1 MRDYF
6 SSISLYSVHSSP
18 SAPSLRSIIG
28 LTDNTHMANPNTHS
42 ANPSSSGALQPQL
55 EDSTALP
62 FLLSSSLPPIPRKLV
77 TKVHSLQFVKM
88 KEFLHDNVLLGKRLD
103 AMGATALLGPAWG
116 STAKPANMRD
126 FPSLISW
133 ISCFTTYIAIL
144 GEAFPHL
151 VRSHLAYMSLIITEA
166 SRNGGEGW
174 RSYDT
179 VFRQN
184 AANNTDADWTRLDS
198 SLHSSTFL
206 AQRAESAGLFAS
218 QLITLGGIVPCAH
231 SPLLLHLTPLQTL
244 PAHLWLLVPA
254 LAISQSANVG
264 TGVNV
269 LVQIADT
276 TTFAL
281 PAQRVPSRH

>member
-1 MRDYF
+1 
-6 SSISLYSVHSSP
+6 
-18 SAPSLRSIIG
+18 
-28 LTDNTHMANPNTHS
+28 MAIPNTHS

-62 FLLSSSLPPIPRKLV
+62 FLLSSSLPPILHKLA
-77 TKVHSLQFVKM
+77 TKVHSLQFVEM
-88 KEFLHDNVLLGKRLD
+88 KEFLHVNVLLGKCLD

-116 STAKPANMRD
+116 STTKPANMRD
-126 FPSLISW
+126 VPSLISW

-144 GEAFPHL
+144 SEAFPHL
-151 VRSHLAYMSLIITEA
+151 VRSRLAYMSLIITEA

-184 AANNTDADWTRLDS
+184 AANNPDTDWTHLDS
-198 SLHSSTFL
+198 SLYSSTLHRGQSLQVSFV
-206 AQRAESAGLFAS
+206 LFAS
-218 QLITLGGIVPCAH
+218 QLITLSGIAPCAH
-231 SPLLLHLTPLQTL
+231 SPLLPHLSPLQTL

-254 LAISQSANVG
+254 LAVSKFANIG

-269 LVQIADT
+269 LIQIADT
-276 TTFAL
+276 ATFAS
-281 PAQRVPSRH
+281 PAREGPIVPLSVRSLNLALPSRGLSPLLPPLNYHLLAS

>member
-6 SSISLYSVHSSP
+6 SSISLYPVHSSP

-28 LTDNTHMANPNTHS
+28 LTDNTHTANPNTHS

-77 TKVHSLQFVKM
+77 TKMHSLQFVKM

-151 VRSHLAYMSLIITEA
+151 VRSRLAYMSLIITEA
-166 SRNGGEGW
+166 RRNGGEGW

-179 VFRQN
+179 VFWQN
-184 AANNTDADWTRLDS
+184 AANNPDADWTRLDS

-206 AQRAESAGLFAS
+206 AQRAEYAGLFCPLCFSTDHSRRDCAMRTFSSSSPS
-218 QLITLGGIVPCAH
+218 QPTSNSTS
-231 SPLLLHLTPLQTL
+231 SPLATRSGSGRIP
-244 PAHLWLLVPA
+244 
-254 LAISQSANVG
+254 IC
-264 TGVNV
+264 
-269 LVQIADT
+269 
-276 TTFAL
+276 
-281 PAQRVPSRH
+281 